1 MILLLITFIFFISEN
16 NLMSQNTGALKGQI
30 IKKLQQEQGDFA
42 VAFKTIGENP
52 CSLLINENE
61 IFHAASTMKTPAM
74 IEAFNQE
81 NEGILSLSDSIFV
94 KNKFKSIVDGSAF
107 QLEIGRDSGEKLY
120 DFIGDKKPLSSLVY
134 DMIIHSSNL
143 ATNLV
148 VEILG
153 AKNITQTMRTL
164 GAANINILRGVEDMK
179 AYEAGLSNTTT
190 ARDMLVIYEKI
201 ATGRAVSGQASEAMV
216 KILLDQKHNSIIPAM
231 LPDDVKVA
239 HKTGSISGVR
249 HDSGIIILPDGQKYI
264 LVLLSKNLENPQK
277 SIAAM
282 AEISQLIYMFV
293 NQNH

>member
-1 MILLLITFIFFISEN
+1 
-16 NLMSQNTGALKGQI
+16 MSQNTGALKEQI
-30 IKKLQQEQGDFA
+30 IKKLEQEQGGFA
-42 VAFKTIGENP
+42 VAFKTIGEKP

-61 IFHAASTMKTPAM
+61 IFHAASTMKTPVM

-81 NEGILSLSDSIFV
+81 NEGILSLSDSVLV
-94 KNKFKSIVDGSAF
+94 KNSFKSIVDSSLF

-120 DFIGDKKPLSSLVY
+120 DFIGDKKPLYSLVY

-148 VEILG
+148 VENLG
-153 AKNITQTMRTL
+153 AKNITQTMRKL

-190 ARDMLVIYEKI
+190 ALDLLVLYEKI
-201 ATGRAVSGQASEAMV
+201 ALGQAISEHASQQMTQ
-216 KILLDQKHNSIIPAM
+216 ILLDQKHNSIIPAL
-231 LPDDVKVA
+231 LPGNVKVA

-264 LVLLSKNLENPQK
+264 LILLSKNLENPQK
-277 SIAAM
+277 SITALAQ
-282 AEISQLIYMFV
+282 ISQLIYTFV
-293 NQNH
+293 NQKD

>member
-1 MILLLITFIFFISEN
+1 MSLLLITFIFFISEN
-16 NLMSQNTGALKGQI
+16 NLMSQNTGVLKEQI
-30 IKKLQQEQGDFA
+30 IKKLQQEQGGFA
-42 VAFKTIGENP
+42 VAFKTIGEKR

-61 IFHAASTMKTPAM
+61 VFHAASTMKTPVM

-81 NEGILSLSDSIFV
+81 NKGILSLSDSILV

-120 DFIGDKKPLSSLVY
+120 DFIGEKKPLGSLVY

-153 AKNITQTMRTL
+153 AKNITQTMRKL

-179 AYEAGLSNTTT
+179 AYEAGLSNITT
-190 ARDMLVIYEKI
+190 AMDLLVLYEKI
-201 ATGRAVSGQASEAMV
+201 ALGQAISKPASQQMIE
-216 KILLDQKHNSIIPAM
+216 ILLDQKHNSIIPAL

-249 HDSGIIILPDGQKYI
+249 HDSGIVILPDGRKYI
-264 LVLLSKNLENPQK
+264 LVLLSKDLENPKK
-277 SIAAM
+277 SITAM
-282 AEISQLIYMFV
+282 AQISRLIYTFV
-293 NQNH
+293 NQKD